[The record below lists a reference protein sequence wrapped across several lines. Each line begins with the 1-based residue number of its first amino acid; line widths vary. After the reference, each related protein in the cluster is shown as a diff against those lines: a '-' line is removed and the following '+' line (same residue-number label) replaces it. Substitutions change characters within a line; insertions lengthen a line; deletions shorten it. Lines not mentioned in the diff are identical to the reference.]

1 MNTAEVPG
9 VLLRVRK
16 SLQILIAGL
25 TILLG
30 GVVVYWA
37 EQYEQSR
44 RLACVQVITPAEF
57 LKEGVT
63 IGQAG
68 QSACLLSPAL
78 RSLTDSAGSL
88 LVSLA
93 PAALSEGPK
102 WIDWLPVDS
111 IRTILQPSDEA
122 LFQISAAQGRS
133 MIRFGQGEVIPVH
146 PLSGHAGKGTHRRV
160 YVVLGTNGQSIAIPV
175 DELVGQQLVLLRPLR
190 GVMARM
196 PNLTGTA
203 LLAGGEVG
211 MVLSASSLLSS
222 SEGMVLGMMGAAA

>member
-1 MNTAEVPG
+1 VQKYAFLDLPQGSFKRFLRVFLNTADFLA

-25 TILLG
+25 SILLG

-37 EQYEQSR
+37 EQYEQTR

-111 IRTILQPSDEA
+111 IRWAHILQYRPGQATFAVNLQMQA
-122 LFQISAAQGRS
+122 LAKTVRQDRLK
-133 MIRFGQGEVIPVH
+133 R
-146 PLSGHAGKGTHRRV
+146 
-160 YVVLGTNGQSIAIPV
+160 VVLLIPEEHRQV
-175 DELVGQQLVLLRPLR
+175 WLQALGKSLVL
-190 GVMARM
+190 
-196 PNLTGTA
+196 
-203 LLAGGEVG
+203 EVCP
-211 MVLSASSLLSS
+211 SL
-222 SEGMVLGMMGAAA
+222 

>member
-1 MNTAEVPG
+1 MQKYAFLDLPQGSFKRFLRVFLNTADFLA

-25 TILLG
+25 SILLG

-111 IRTILQPSDEA
+111 IRWPRRARHTRLRRMRA
-122 LFQISAAQGRS
+122 GRG
-133 MIRFGQGEVIPVH
+133 RC
-146 PLSGHAGKGTHRRV
+146 THRRH
-160 YVVLGTNGQSIAIPV
+160 P
-175 DELVGQQLVLLRPLR
+175 RPCTR
-190 GVMARM
+190 
-196 PNLTGTA
+196 PPT
-203 LLAGGEVG
+203 
-211 MVLSASSLLSS
+211 
-222 SEGMVLGMMGAAA
+222 

>member
-1 MNTAEVPG
+1 MQKYAFLDLPQGSFKRFLRVFLNTADFLA

-25 TILLG
+25 SILLG

-93 PAALSEGPK
+93 PAASSEGPK

-111 IRTILQPSDEA
+111 IRWAHILQYRPGQATFAVNLQMQA
-122 LFQISAAQGRS
+122 LAKTVRQDRLK
-133 MIRFGQGEVIPVH
+133 R
-146 PLSGHAGKGTHRRV
+146 
-160 YVVLGTNGQSIAIPV
+160 VVLLIPEEHRQV
-175 DELVGQQLVLLRPLR
+175 WLQALGKSLVL
-190 GVMARM
+190 
-196 PNLTGTA
+196 
-203 LLAGGEVG
+203 EVCP
-211 MVLSASSLLSS
+211 SL
-222 SEGMVLGMMGAAA
+222 